1 MNQPEQIVH
10 NHQEEDQNMIQVQPV
25 VQVIEVNQRKQS
37 IDSDDQLMM
46 NA

>member
-10 NHQEEDQNMIQVQPV
+10 NHQDEDQNMIQVQPV
-25 VQVIEVNQRKQS
+25 VQVVEVNQRKQS